1 MSSSSTRSHWRLK
14 SIKIRSFR
22 GVAGEQIYLFD
33 GRPGLLHGNNGV
45 GKSTVAQS
53 IQWTLY
59 GKFPSEVLP
68 NTGFKTFLS
77 PVSAKSA
84 SWFGEVTFQSGDR
97 TLVITRDESQKE
109 FSLAIDS
116 TTHTGAEAEAQR
128 DRLLGLDMAGFVRTV
143 LLQQSR
149 IRGLLLDSPKDR
161 NEALDRLLGMDDI
174 EAILGRLKPRDFTNA
189 ASARRE
195 KIVSDQQRHQT
206 REELLVEQR
215 DTAQARAREL
225 RFMNKDFNSAGLK
238 NAYAAVGDSLAAL
251 AKKYEVDL
259 EPLPACSSLGEAAS
273 LSSRVS
279 EALRSMRTNSKLQLR
294 LAPVAQSIAK
304 LMALDE
310 ATKASSAARD
320 KVSEL
325 KASWIETH
333 GEHAALVA
341 KRDAAQQDF
350 DAKKRAL
357 KAAGELRQ
365 LLADG
370 KSYIESEPSDD
381 CPLCEQSLSSAADL
395 ISRLTVRLDAL
406 ASKEILDLETDI
418 KSVNHSV
425 EQLNAALAK
434 FEEHEKA
441 LAEAQGRMDE
451 DRERVVKA
459 LGGQGI
465 PEGKVEARLASA
477 IAELE
482 RQQAE
487 IAKGVAAMEEEL
499 SVVDSEE
506 RRLREGLVPVLKSRA
521 DLIELEDEWKKT
533 QKSHEQAE
541 KDALELHTLADQ
553 ITTLRT
559 ALLEAKNQLA
569 SDTLAK
575 ASPRAN
581 ELYQRLV
588 RHPVFDTLALT
599 TVPKANK
606 IDYSFEVST
615 TGAKNTAREARL
627 VLSDGQVTATA
638 IGLFFA
644 LSDADTHNLDLL
656 YVDDPTQNLDLPCKE
671 AMSKVVTE
679 LAERRQVIVSTQDE
693 DFVSFLEADGFFDVA
708 VVHHIERWD
717 GNPSVKTKA
726 AS

>member
-1 MSSSSTRSHWRLK
+1 MSDSSTRSHWRLK

-22 GVAGEQIYLFD
+22 GVAGEQTYRFD

-59 GKFPSEVLP
+59 GKFPSEVLA
-68 NTGFKTFLS
+68 NTSFKTFLS

-109 FSLAIDS
+109 FSVAIDS

-174 EAILGRLKPRDFTNA
+174 EAILSRLKPKDFINA
-189 ASARRE
+189 ATARRE
-195 KIVSDQQRHQT
+195 KIIADQQRHHT

-215 DTAQARAREL
+215 DAAQTRAREL
-225 RFMNKDFNSAGLK
+225 KFLNKDFNIAGLK
-238 NAYAAVGDSLAAL
+238 KAYAAVGDSLSGL
-251 AKKYEVDL
+251 ARKYEVEL
-259 EPLPACSSLGEAAS
+259 EPLPDCNSLAEAVTV
-273 LSSRVS
+273 SSRVS
-279 EALRSMRTNSKLQLR
+279 EALRSMRTKSKLQLR
-294 LAPVAQSIAK
+294 LAPLATSIAQY
-304 LMALDE
+304 LALEE
-310 ATKASSAARD
+310 AIKRSAAARD
-320 KVSEL
+320 EILEL
-325 KASWIETH
+325 KSSWVEAH
-333 GEHAALVA
+333 GEHTALVA
-341 KRDAAQQDF
+341 KRDAAQQDL
-350 DAKKRAL
+350 DAKKLAL

-370 KSYIESEPSDD
+370 KSYVESDPSDH

-395 ISRLTVRLDAL
+395 ISRLTDRLDAL
-406 ASKEILDLETDI
+406 ASKEISDLETDI
-418 KSVNHSV
+418 TTLSDSVD
-425 EQLNAALAK
+425 QLNAALEK
-434 FEEHEKA
+434 FAEHEGA
-441 LAEAQGRMDE
+441 LAAAQQRMDQ

-459 LGGQGI
+459 LGGHGI
-465 PEGKVEARLASA
+465 PEGKVEARLVSA

-482 RQQAE
+482 KQQDE
-487 IAKGVAAMEEEL
+487 ISKGVAAMEEEL
-499 SVVDSEE
+499 SAVDSEE

-521 DLIELEDEWKKT
+521 DLIDLEDEWKKA

-541 KDALELHTLADQ
+541 KDALGLHTLADQ
-553 ITTLRT
+553 ITALRT

-569 SDTLAK
+569 SDTLSK

-679 LAERRQVIVSTQDE
+679 LAQRRQVIVSTQDE